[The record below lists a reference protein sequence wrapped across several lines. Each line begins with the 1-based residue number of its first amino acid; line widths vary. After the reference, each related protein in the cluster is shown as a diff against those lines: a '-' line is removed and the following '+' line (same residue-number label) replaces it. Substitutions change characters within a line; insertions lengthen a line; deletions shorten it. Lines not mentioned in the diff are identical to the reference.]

1 MQLCYDTAPLTLL
14 TTWFVI
20 PMFEN
25 SLKSWLLA
33 LTNGYIEKYT
43 GIEFVC
49 IEQSSRLSIFH
60 CDGRTKYRCN
70 VLINDINDENSD
82 QK

>member
-1 MQLCYDTAPLTLL
+1 MQLRYDTAPLTLL

-49 IEQSSRLSIFH
+49 LVRNPHDYQSS
-60 CDGRTKYRCN
+60 TEM
-70 VLINDINDENSD
+70 DELNID
-82 QK
+82 AMF